1 MKILV
6 VNAGSSTHKLS
17 LYSIEGDEP
26 IKPLW
31 NGSLDWGRDDEAPV
45 LAAKNIHG
53 AEYCQT
59 LPSKDIDLGLKL
71 LVETLWNGSVQVLK
85 GPEEVERIGHRVVH
99 GGSRFE
105 APAVID
111 STVKE
116 AIRKLIPLAPLHN
129 SANLRGIELMEEMFP
144 SLIQVAVFDTAFHA
158 TMPEIIKTY
167 PVPLEWRTLLEVQRY
182 GFHGISHH
190 YCADRAAK
198 VLQRDPATLK
208 IINCHLGNGCSLC
221 GIHQGISYD
230 TTMGLTPLEGLMMG
244 TRCGSIDPGILL
256 YFMREKGWTVDQ
268 LDHSLNFN
276 SGLKGIAGMS
286 DMRELV
292 AKGDDATVQLAID
305 MFVHRLQ
312 TSIGALIVSLGGVD
326 VLSFTA
332 GIGENSSV
340 IRSRVCEKLS
350 LFSLS
355 IDEDKNRLCVP
366 DAIIT
371 APSSHVEVIVLHTEE
386 EWMIA
391 RDAFRQDNKIKD
403 KTRFRGGQT
412 AVRH

>member
-17 LYSIEGDEP
+17 LYSIEDDEP
-26 IKPLW
+26 IEPQW
-31 NGSLDWGRDDEAPV
+31 NGSLDWGREDEAPV
-45 LAAKNIHG
+45 LVARNFRG
-53 AEYCQT
+53 AEYRQS
-59 LPSKDIDLGLKL
+59 LPSRDIDAGLKL
-71 LVETLWNGSVQVLK
+71 LVETLWKSSVQVLN
-85 GPEEVERIGHRVVH
+85 GPEDVDRIGHRVVH

-105 APAVID
+105 SPTVID
-111 STVKE
+111 ATVKE

-129 SANLRGIELMEEMFP
+129 PANLRGIELMGEIFP
-144 SLIQVAVFDTAFHA
+144 SLIQVAVFDTAFHV

-167 PVPLEWRTLLEVQRY
+167 PVPLDWKNSFEVQRY

-190 YCADRAAK
+190 YCAERAAK
-198 VLQRDPATLK
+198 VMKRDLSTLK

-221 GIHQGISYD
+221 GILNGKSYD

-256 YFMREKGWTVDQ
+256 YFMREKGWTVEK
-268 LDHSLNFN
+268 LDHSLNFD

-286 DMRELV
+286 DMRELM
-292 AKGDDATVQLAID
+292 AKKSETTAQLAID

-312 TSIGALIVSLGGVD
+312 TAIGALAISLGGVD

-332 GIGENSSV
+332 GIGENSSE
-340 IRSRVCEKLS
+340 IRSRVCEKLG
-350 LFSLS
+350 LFGLS
-355 IDEDKNRLCVP
+355 IDEEKNRLCVP

-371 APSSHVEVIVLHTEE
+371 GPSSRVEVLVLHTEE

-391 RDAFRQDNKIKD
+391 QDTFRQ
-403 KTRFRGGQT
+403 
-412 AVRH
+412 